1 LISINCTN
9 DKIEDLYH
17 RAKVAAPVDYP
28 ELDDIGRA
36 IPVLTS
42 NIAGDLV
49 VVQRDEAKYMR
60 FAIEA
65 AGIGTWEWDL
75 DRDEILCSQTCA
87 RLLGA
92 AHGEP
97 IGSKA
102 FTSHLHADDRERV
115 HAAFSAARA
124 TGTLDIEYRVVRP
137 GGPEQWLHAKGL
149 VLPNPRMGE
158 KKMAGVVLD
167 IDKRKRTEDELRLHK
182 QHLQSILDT
191 VPDAMIVID
200 DGGII
205 GSFSAAAERLFG
217 YAAGDAI
224 GHNISILMP
233 EPDRSRHDS
242 YIARYRRT
250 GEGHIIGVGRVV
262 TGQRKDGS
270 TFPMHLS
277 VGEMRLED
285 RRHFTGFIR
294 DLTERQE
301 TQAKLQEL
309 QANLFHVS
317 RLSALGEMASSLA
330 HELNQP
336 LAAINNYLKGSQ
348 RLLQESQDPRAAMI
362 REALGKAAAQ
372 ALRAGDIIRRLRD
385 FVTRRESDKTIVR
398 VARLLEDTSAL
409 ALVGARE
416 LGVMVRF
423 QIAPT
428 VTHVLVDA
436 VQIQQVL
443 VNLLRNALEAMQ
455 ESVRRE
461 LFVVAT
467 LTSMVEIMVSD
478 TGHGVP
484 EELLPRLFEPF
495 MTTKETG
502 MGVGL
507 SISKTIIEAHGGH
520 LWVEANP
527 IGGTIFRFTLPS
539 VNEE

>member
-1 LISINCTN
+1 MQS
-9 DKIEDLYH
+9 
-17 RAKVAAPVDYP
+17 
-28 ELDDIGRA
+28 
-36 IPVLTS
+36 
-42 NIAGDLV
+42 
-49 VVQRDEAKYMR
+49 DETGHMR

-75 DRDEILCSQTCA
+75 DRDVILCSQSCA

-92 AHGEP
+92 PFGETF
-97 IGSKA
+97 SSTA
-102 FTSHLHADDRERV
+102 LSSFLHPDDRERIRV
-115 HAAFSAARA
+115 ALFAAKA
-124 TGTLDIEYRVVRP
+124 TGTLDIEIRALRA
-137 GGPEQWLHAKGL
+137 GGQERWLHAKGSIL
-149 VLPNPRMGE
+149 LDGRVGAKAMTGIL
-158 KKMAGVVLD
+158 LD
-167 IDKRKRTEDELRLHK
+167 IDERKRAEEELRSHK

-191 VPDAMIVID
+191 VPDAMIVIGED
-200 DGGII
+200 GII
-205 GSFSAAAERLFG
+205 GSFSVAAERLFG
-217 YAAGDAI
+217 YSACEAI
-224 GHNISILMP
+224 GQNVSILMP
-233 EPDRSRHDS
+233 EPDRSRHDA
-242 YIARYRRT
+242 YIERYLRT
-250 GEGHIIGVGRVV
+250 GERHIIGVGRVV

-277 VGEMRLED
+277 VGEMRLKD
-285 RRHFTGFIR
+285 RRHFTAFIH

-309 QANLFHVS
+309 QENLFHVS

-348 RLLQESQDPRAAMI
+348 RLLQESQDPRAATL
-362 REALGKAAAQ
+362 REALDKAAAQ

-398 VARLLEDTSAL
+398 ASRLLEDTSTL

-423 QIAPT
+423 QIAPE
-428 VTHVLVDA
+428 VRYVLVDA

-455 ESVRRE
+455 ESPRRE
-461 LFVVAT
+461 LFVAAT
-467 LTSMVEIMVSD
+467 LTADSMVEIMVSD

-484 EELLPRLFEPF
+484 EEFLPRLFEPF

-507 SISKTIIEAHGGH
+507 SISKTIIEAHGGR

>member
-1 LISINCTN
+1 MPN
-9 DKIEDLYH
+9 
-17 RAKVAAPVDYP
+17 
-28 ELDDIGRA
+28 IG
-36 IPVLTS
+36 
-42 NIAGDLV
+42 GDLV
-49 VVQRDEAKYMR
+49 DVQFDETGHMR

-65 AGIGTWEWDL
+65 AGIGTWEWDF
-75 DRDEILCSQTCA
+75 DRDVILCSESCA

-92 AHGEP
+92 PQGE
-97 IGSKA
+97 SLSFKA
-102 FTSHLHADDRERV
+102 FISLLHPDDREIIR
-115 HAAFSAARA
+115 AAFSAAKV
-124 TGTLDIEYRVVRP
+124 TGILDVEVRVVRA
-137 GGPEQWLHAKGL
+137 GSQQQWLLAKGS
-149 VLPNPRMGE
+149 VFSDQRIGTKGMT
-158 KKMAGVVLD
+158 GVVLD
-167 IDKRKRTEDELRLHK
+167 IDERKRTEHELRLHK

-191 VPDAMIVID
+191 VPDAMIIIGED
-200 DGGII
+200 GII

-217 YAAGDAI
+217 YRADEAI
-224 GHNISILMP
+224 GQNICILMP

-242 YIARYRRT
+242 YIERYRRT
-250 GEGHIIGVGRVV
+250 GERHIIGLGRVI
-262 TGQRKDGS
+262 TGERKDGS
-270 TFPMHLS
+270 TFPMHLW
-277 VGEMRLED
+277 VGEMQTED
-285 RRHFTGFIR
+285 RRYFTGFIR
-294 DLTERQE
+294 DLTERLE

-336 LAAINNYLKGSQ
+336 LAAINNYLTGSQ
-348 RLLQESQDPRAAMI
+348 RLLQESQDARAAMI
-362 REALGKAAAQ
+362 GEALGKAAEQ

-398 VARLLEDTSAL
+398 IARLLEEASAL

-428 VTHVLVDA
+428 VTNVLVDA

-467 LTSMVEIMVSD
+467 LTADFMVEIMVSD

-484 EELLPRLFEPF
+484 EEFLPKLFEPF

-507 SISKTIIEAHGGH
+507 SISKTIIEAHGGR

-539 VNEE
+539 VNVE

>member
-1 LISINCTN
+1 MDVRS
-9 DKIEDLYH
+9 E
-17 RAKVAAPVDYP
+17 
-28 ELDDIGRA
+28 
-36 IPVLTS
+36 
-42 NIAGDLV
+42 
-49 VVQRDEAKYMR
+49 EAEHMR
-60 FAIEA
+60 RAIEA

-75 DRDEILCSQTCA
+75 GRDMILCSQNSA
-87 RLLGA
+87 HLLGA
-92 AHGEP
+92 PHGEL
-97 IGSKA
+97 ISSGSLA
-102 FTSHLHADDRERV
+102 SLLHPEDRERV
-115 HAAFSAARA
+115 HTAFSAAKV
-124 TGTLDIEYRVVRP
+124 TGTLDVEFRVVHASD
-137 GGPEQWLHAKGL
+137 PEQWRQAKGS
-149 VLPNPRMGE
+149 VPTERMIGARR
-158 KKMAGVVLD
+158 MIGVVLD
-167 IDKRKRTEDELRLHK
+167 IDERKRTEDALRSHK

-200 DGGII
+200 EEAII

-217 YAAGDAI
+217 HTAEEAI
-224 GHNISILMP
+224 GRNISILMP
-233 EPDRSRHDS
+233 EPDRGRHDS

-250 GEGHIIGVGRVV
+250 GERHIIGVGRVV

-277 VGEMRLED
+277 VGEMRLKD
-285 RRHFTGFIR
+285 GRHFTGFIR

-309 QANLFHVS
+309 QVNLFHVS

-336 LAAINNYLKGSQ
+336 LAAINNYLKGCQ
-348 RLLQESQDPRAAMI
+348 HLLQDSQYPRAAMT
-362 REALGKAAAQ
+362 REALDKAAAQ

-423 QIAPT
+423 QLAPA
-428 VTHVLVDA
+428 VEYVLVDA

-455 ESVRRE
+455 ESARRE

-467 LTSMVEIMVSD
+467 LTADSMVEIMVSD

-484 EELLPRLFEPF
+484 EEFLLGLFEPF
-495 MTTKETG
+495 MTTKENG

-507 SISKTIIEAHGGH
+507 SISKTIIEAHGGR

>member
-1 LISINCTN
+1 M
-9 DKIEDLYH
+9 D
-17 RAKVAAPVDYP
+17 
-28 ELDDIGRA
+28 
-36 IPVLTS
+36 
-42 NIAGDLV
+42 
-49 VVQRDEAKYMR
+49 VQSEEARHMR
-60 FAIEA
+60 FAMEA
-65 AGIGTWEWDL
+65 AGIGTWDWDL
-75 DRDEILCSQTCA
+75 GSDMILCSQTSG
-87 RLLGA
+87 RLLGTPP
-92 AHGEP
+92 GES
-97 IGSKA
+97 ISSA
-102 FTSHLHADDRERV
+102 SLVSHLHPDDRERV
-115 HAAFSAARA
+115 RTAFSAATV
-124 TGTLDIEYRVVRP
+124 TGALDVEFRVVCA
-137 GGPEQWLHAKGL
+137 PELERWRQAKGSI
-149 VLPNPRMGE
+149 PIGQMIGARRMI
-158 KKMAGVVLD
+158 GVILD
-167 IDKRKRTEDELRLHK
+167 IDERKRTEDALRLHK

-191 VPDAMIVID
+191 VPDAMIVINEEA
-200 DGGII
+200 II
-205 GSFSAAAERLFG
+205 RSFSVAAERLFG
-217 YAAGDAI
+217 YTADEAMGR
-224 GHNISILMP
+224 NISMLMP
-233 EPDRSRHDS
+233 EPDRGRHDS
-242 YIARYRRT
+242 YIARYQRT
-250 GEGHIIGVGRVV
+250 GERRIIGVGRVV

-277 VGEMRLED
+277 VGEMRLKD
-285 RRHFTGFIR
+285 CRHFTGFIR

-301 TQAKLQEL
+301 TQAKLHEL

-336 LAAINNYLKGSQ
+336 LAAINNYLRGCQ
-348 RLLQESQDPRAAMI
+348 YLLQQSQDPRAAMT
-362 REALGKAAAQ
+362 REALDKAAAQ
-372 ALRAGDIIRRLRD
+372 ALRAGNIIRRLRD

-423 QIAPT
+423 QLAPA
-428 VTHVLVDA
+428 VEHVLVDA

-455 ESVRRE
+455 ETTRRE

-467 LTSMVEIMVSD
+467 LTADSMVEIMVSD

-495 MTTKETG
+495 MTTKENG

-507 SISKTIIEAHGGH
+507 SISKAIIEAHGGR

-539 VNEE
+539 VSEE

>member
-1 LISINCTN
+1 MPN
-9 DKIEDLYH
+9 
-17 RAKVAAPVDYP
+17 
-28 ELDDIGRA
+28 IG
-36 IPVLTS
+36 
-42 NIAGDLV
+42 GDLV
-49 VVQRDEAKYMR
+49 DVQFDETGHHMR

-65 AGIGTWEWDL
+65 AGIGTWEWDF
-75 DRDEILCSQTCA
+75 DRDVILCSESCA

-92 AHGEP
+92 PQGESL
-97 IGSKA
+97 GFKA
-102 FTSHLHADDRERV
+102 FISLLHPDDREIIQ
-115 HAAFSAARA
+115 AAFSAAKP
-124 TGTLDIEYRVVRP
+124 TGILDVEVRVVRA
-137 GGPEQWLHAKGL
+137 GGQQQWLLAKGS
-149 VLPNPRMGE
+149 VFSNQRIGT
-158 KKMAGVVLD
+158 KGMAGVVLD
-167 IDKRKRTEDELRLHK
+167 IDERKRTEQELRYHK

-191 VPDAMIVID
+191 VPDAMIVVGED
-200 DGGII
+200 GII

-217 YAAGDAI
+217 YHADEAI
-224 GHNISILMP
+224 GQNVGILMP
-233 EPDRSRHDS
+233 EPDRHRHDS
-242 YIARYRRT
+242 YIERYRRT
-250 GEGHIIGVGRVV
+250 GERHIIGLGRVV
-262 TGQRKDGS
+262 TGLRKDGS

-277 VGEMRLED
+277 VGEQHSVGVKHH
-285 RRHFTGFIR
+285 HFTGFIR

-336 LAAINNYLKGSQ
+336 LAAINNYLTGTQ
-348 RLLQESQDPRAAMI
+348 RLLQESHDPRATMI
-362 REALGKAAAQ
+362 REALGKAAEQ

-385 FVTRRESDKTIVR
+385 FVSRRESDKTIVR
-398 VARLLEDTSAL
+398 IARLLEEASAL

-416 LGVMVRF
+416 QGIMVRF

-428 VTHVLVDA
+428 VTNVLVDA
-436 VQIQQVL
+436 IQIQQVL
-443 VNLLRNALEAMQ
+443 VNLLRNAIEAMH
-455 ESVRRE
+455 ECPRRE

-467 LTSMVEIMVSD
+467 LTADFMVEIMVSD

-484 EELLPRLFEPF
+484 EEFLPKLFEPF

-502 MGVGL
+502 MGIGL
-507 SISKTIIEAHGGH
+507 SISKTIIEAHGGR

>member
-1 LISINCTN
+1 MIKFAVDAAVPKPPLDAVGRNIMVTTPNRGG
-9 DKIEDLYH
+9 DH
-17 RAKVAAPVDYP
+17 VAA
-28 ELDDIGRA
+28 
-36 IPVLTS
+36 
-42 NIAGDLV
+42 
-49 VVQRDEAKYMR
+49 QFDEAGNMR

-75 DRDEILCSQTCA
+75 DRDVILCSQSCA

-92 AHGEP
+92 PHGEP
-97 IGSKA
+97 MSSGSL
-102 FTSHLHADDRERV
+102 TSLLHPDDHEWVR
-115 HAAFSAARA
+115 AALDAAKA
-124 TGTLDIEYRVVRP
+124 TGILDIEIRVVRA
-137 GGPEQWLHAKGL
+137 GGQEQWLQAKGS
-149 VLPNPRMGE
+149 VPPDRRTGAKE
-158 KKMAGVVLD
+158 MAGVVLG
-167 IDKRKRTEDELRLHK
+167 IDERKRTEDELRSHK
-182 QHLQSILDT
+182 RHLQSILDT
-191 VPDAMIVID
+191 VPDAMVVIGED
-200 DGGII
+200 GII

-217 YAAGDAI
+217 YRASEAI
-224 GHNISILMP
+224 GQNVNILMP
-233 EPDRSRHDS
+233 EPDRGRHDS
-242 YIARYRRT
+242 YIDRYRQT
-250 GEGHIIGVGRVV
+250 GERHIIGLGRVV

-270 TFPMHLS
+270 TFPIHLS
-277 VGEMRLED
+277 VGEMRIED
-285 RRHFTGFIR
+285 RRHFTAFIR

-336 LAAINNYLKGSQ
+336 LAAINNYLTGSQ
-348 RLLQESQDPRAAMI
+348 RLLQESQDPRAATI
-362 REALGKAAAQ
+362 RQALGKAADQ
-372 ALRAGDIIRRLRD
+372 SLRAGDIIRRLRD

-409 ALVGARE
+409 ALVGVRE
-416 LGVMVRF
+416 HGVMVRF
-423 QIAPT
+423 QIAPA
-428 VTHVLVDA
+428 VTYVLVDA

-455 ESVRRE
+455 ECVRRE
-461 LFVVAT
+461 LFVVAA
-467 LTSMVEIMVSD
+467 LRADSMVEIMVSD

-507 SISKTIIEAHGGH
+507 SISKTIIEAHGGC

-527 IGGTIFRFTLPS
+527 SGGTIFRFTLPS

>member
-1 LISINCTN
+1 M
-9 DKIEDLYH
+9 DV
-17 RAKVAAPVDYP
+17 RP
-28 ELDDIGRA
+28 E
-36 IPVLTS
+36 
-42 NIAGDLV
+42 
-49 VVQRDEAKYMR
+49 EAEHMLS
-60 FAIEA
+60 AIEA

-75 DRDEILCSQTCA
+75 GRDMILCSQNSA
-87 RLLGA
+87 HLFGA
-92 AHGEP
+92 PHGEL
-97 IGSKA
+97 ISSGSLA
-102 FTSHLHADDRERV
+102 SLLHPEDRERV
-115 HAAFSAARA
+115 HTAFSAAKV
-124 TGTLDIEYRVVRP
+124 TGTLDVEFRVVHDSD
-137 GGPEQWLHAKGL
+137 PEQWRQAKGS
-149 VLPNPRMGE
+149 VPSEPMIGARRMI
-158 KKMAGVVLD
+158 GVVLD
-167 IDKRKRTEDELRLHK
+167 IDERKRTEDALRSHK

-200 DGGII
+200 EEAII

-217 YAAGDAI
+217 YTAEEAI
-224 GHNISILMP
+224 GRNISILMP
-233 EPDRSRHDS
+233 EPDRHRHDS
-242 YIARYRRT
+242 YITRYRRT
-250 GEGHIIGVGRVV
+250 GERHIIGVGRVV

-277 VGEMRLED
+277 VGEMRLKD
-285 RRHFTGFIR
+285 RQHFTGFIR

-309 QANLFHVS
+309 QVNLFHVS

-336 LAAINNYLKGSQ
+336 LAAINNYLKGCQ
-348 RLLQESQDPRAAMI
+348 HLLQDSQGPRAAMT
-362 REALGKAAAQ
+362 REALDKAAAQ

-423 QIAPT
+423 QLDPA
-428 VTHVLVDA
+428 VEYVLVDA

-455 ESVRRE
+455 ESARRE

-467 LTSMVEIMVSD
+467 LTADSMVEIMVSD

-484 EELLPRLFEPF
+484 EEFLPGLFEPF
-495 MTTKETG
+495 MTTKENG

-507 SISKTIIEAHGGH
+507 SISKTIIEAHGGR

>member
-1 LISINCTN
+1 MDVRS
-9 DKIEDLYH
+9 E
-17 RAKVAAPVDYP
+17 
-28 ELDDIGRA
+28 
-36 IPVLTS
+36 
-42 NIAGDLV
+42 
-49 VVQRDEAKYMR
+49 EAEHMR
-60 FAIEA
+60 RAIEA

-75 DRDEILCSQTCA
+75 GRDMILCSQNSA
-87 RLLGA
+87 HLLGA
-92 AHGEP
+92 PHGEL
-97 IGSKA
+97 ISSGSLA
-102 FTSHLHADDRERV
+102 SLLHPEDRERV
-115 HAAFSAARA
+115 HTAFSAAKV
-124 TGTLDIEYRVVRP
+124 TGTLDVEFRVVHASD
-137 GGPEQWLHAKGL
+137 PERWRQAKGS
-149 VLPNPRMGE
+149 VPTERMIGARR
-158 KKMAGVVLD
+158 MIGVVLD
-167 IDKRKRTEDELRLHK
+167 IDERKRTEDALRSHK

-200 DGGII
+200 EEAII

-217 YAAGDAI
+217 YTAEEAI
-224 GHNISILMP
+224 GRNISILMP
-233 EPDRSRHDS
+233 EPDRGRHAS

-250 GEGHIIGVGRVV
+250 GERHIIGVGRVV

-277 VGEMRLED
+277 VGEMRLKD
-285 RRHFTGFIR
+285 GRHFTGFIR

-309 QANLFHVS
+309 QVNLFHVS

-336 LAAINNYLKGSQ
+336 LAAINNYLKGCQ
-348 RLLQESQDPRAAMI
+348 HLLQDSQYPRAAMT
-362 REALGKAAAQ
+362 REALDKAAAQ

-423 QIAPT
+423 QLAPA
-428 VTHVLVDA
+428 VEYVLVDA

-455 ESVRRE
+455 ESARRE

-467 LTSMVEIMVSD
+467 LTADAMVEIMVSD

-484 EELLPRLFEPF
+484 EEFLPGLFEPF
-495 MTTKETG
+495 MTTKENG

-507 SISKTIIEAHGGH
+507 SISKTIIEAHGGR